1 MFFLLPARK
10 LVETS
15 LPITRT
21 DLDIE
26 QLLARADKTINNIL
40 DMFVSSQLPVH
51 MLRGV
56 EPNLR
61 YGTAIKNFI
70 EKNYESNYDNTNN
83 NNYNNI
89 PKCILINEHKNE
101 NTQEDKINGR
111 RTSDDRMKQRHKCLH
126 LASRKQIG
134 DSIIRYEDKSIIHK

>member
-1 MFFLLPARK
+1 M
-10 LVETS
+10 EST

-21 DLDIE
+21 DNDIE
-26 QLLARADKTINNIL
+26 QLLTRADKTINNIL
-40 DMFVSSQLPVH
+40 DMFVASQLPVH

-70 EKNYESNYDNTNN
+70 DKNYENNNIDNNQINN
-83 NNYNNI
+83 NNNNI
-89 PKCILINEHKNE
+89 PKCMLLNDEQNSDADDDT
-101 NTQEDKINGR
+101 NR
-111 RTSDDRMKQRHKCLH
+111 RRSGGSGSSRQQQQRHKCIH